1 MWITSPSVLF
11 ASPQRKYIELSKA
24 VSTYTSPRAAG
35 DVSVQSRRSLE
46 PRSEQIDIPEFLK
59 TGSSPRGSHL
69 VSIPPDEGN
78 SQASQQSHTSS
89 RRDSDYSITSSHS
102 YHSSSRSSGI
112 NQAGSLNQN
121 YHNSTSER
129 GTFNLQPVTVTY
141 RGRSH
146 TIDSVEGQRGGESLV
161 ISKKPPRPTVVAR
174 IPVRGCQS
182 TTSLSKSK
190 SSDELCDITG
200 PAGKP
205 LGHSQL
211 SRRALKRASSGDL
224 LSSDGTHKPR
234 RYSEVPGGFR
244 RWASSELLDEKTNGG
259 RATSLAV
266 LTNVQTAEKQRI
278 VEKGM
283 DSCTVQLDLNNS
295 VGPNDTAWYDYG
307 AV

>member
-24 VSTYTSPRAAG
+24 VSTYTSPRAPG
-35 DVSVQSRRSLE
+35 DVSVQSRGSLE

-89 RRDSDYSITSSHS
+89 R
-102 YHSSSRSSGI
+102 SSSRSSGI
-112 NQAGSLNQN
+112 NQAGSRNQN

-129 GTFNLQPVTVTY
+129 GTFNLLPVTVTY

-146 TIDSVEGQRGGESLV
+146 TMDSVEGQRGGESLV
-161 ISKKPPRPTVVAR
+161 ISTKPPRPTIVAR

-244 RWASSELLDEKTNGG
+244 
-259 RATSLAV
+259 
-266 LTNVQTAEKQRI
+266 Q
-278 VEKGM
+278 
-283 DSCTVQLDLNNS
+283 
-295 VGPNDTAWYDYG
+295 
-307 AV
+307 